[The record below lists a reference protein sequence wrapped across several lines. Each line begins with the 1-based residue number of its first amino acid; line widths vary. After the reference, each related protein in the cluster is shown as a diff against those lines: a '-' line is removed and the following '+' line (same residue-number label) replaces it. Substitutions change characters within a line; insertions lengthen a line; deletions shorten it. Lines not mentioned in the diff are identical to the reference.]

1 MMGGTKKKQ
10 KQSGVKAVIILV
22 VLALLIGGYYFHLS
36 NRTRPS
42 DTEKD
47 VQSTAIQ
54 EVLLRDLSHNYPPT
68 PKEVIKYYS
77 EITKCFYNESYGEE
91 ELILLAEQ
99 AQRLYDEELIANK
112 SQDQYLMDLKADI
125 VEFQE
130 AGYTISSYTT
140 SSSVDIEN
148 SKFKQDGYE
157 WARVYCYYT
166 MGTNSGTV
174 QSTELFLLRKDSE
187 GYWKI
192 YGWEL
197 ADDEG

>member
-1 MMGGTKKKQ
+1 MGEKKKKQ
-10 KQSGVKAVIILV
+10 NGIKAIIIFV
-22 VLALLIGGYYFHLS
+22 ALALLIGMYYFHIS
-36 NRTRPS
+36 NRARKG
-42 DTEKD
+42 DAEKN
-47 VQSTAIQ
+47 VQSTLVQ

-77 EITKCFYNESYGEE
+77 EISECFYNESYTEE

-99 AQRLYDEELIANK
+99 VQRLYDEELIANK
-112 SQDQYLMDLKADI
+112 TQEQYLKDLKADI

-130 AGYTISSYTT
+130 AGYTISSYST
-140 SSSVDIEN
+140 SSSVDVEN

-166 MGTNSGTV
+166 LKTKSGTART
-174 QSTELFLLRKDSE
+174 TERFLLRKDSD

-197 ADDEG
+197 VDE

>member
-1 MMGGTKKKQ
+1 MSGRRKKQ
-10 KQSGVKAVIILV
+10 NGIKIVIIFV
-22 VLALLIGGYYFHLS
+22 VLALALGVYYFRLS
-36 NRTRPS
+36 NRTRRA
-42 DTEKD
+42 DEKD
-47 VQSTAIQ
+47 VQSTAVQ

-68 PKEVIKYYS
+68 PKEVVKYYS
-77 EITKCFYNESYGEE
+77 EISKCFYNETYSEE
-91 ELILLAEQ
+91 ELLLLAEQ
-99 AQRLYDEELIANK
+99 AQGLYDEELIANK
-112 SQDQYLMDLKADI
+112 TQEQYLMDLKADI

-140 SSSVDIEN
+140 SSSVDVEN

-166 MGTNSGTV
+166 LRTKGRTART
-174 QSTELFLLRKDSE
+174 TEVFLLRKDSD

-197 ADDEG
+197 VDDEG

>member
-1 MMGGTKKKQ
+1 MSGGTKKKQ
-10 KQSGVKAVIILV
+10 NVIKVVILFV
-22 VLALLIGGYYFHLS
+22 VLALVIGICYFRLS
-36 NRTRPS
+36 NRTRRA

-47 VQSTAIQ
+47 VQSTAVQ
-54 EVLLRDLSHNYPPT
+54 EVLLRDLSRNYPPT

-77 EITKCFYNESYGEE
+77 EISKCFYNESYTEE

-112 SQDQYLMDLKADI
+112 TQEQYLTDLKADI
-125 VEFQE
+125 LEFEE
-130 AGYTISSYTT
+130 AGYTIASYTT

-166 MGTNSGTV
+166 MRTKGGTART
-174 QSTELFLLRKDSE
+174 TERFLLRKDSD

-197 ADDEG
+197 VDDEG

>member
-1 MMGGTKKKQ
+1 MSGGTKKKQ
-10 KQSGVKAVIILV
+10 NVIKVVILFV
-22 VLALLIGGYYFHLS
+22 ALALVIGICYFRLS
-36 NRTRPS
+36 NRTRQA

-47 VQSTAIQ
+47 VQSTAVQ
-54 EVLLRDLSHNYPPT
+54 EVLLRDLSSNYPPT

-77 EITKCFYNESYGEE
+77 EISKCFYNESYTEE

-112 SQDQYLMDLKADI
+112 TQEQYLTDLKADI
-125 VEFQE
+125 LEFEE
-130 AGYTISSYTT
+130 AGYTIASYTT

-166 MGTNSGTV
+166 MRTKGGTART
-174 QSTELFLLRKDSE
+174 TERFLLRKDSD

-197 ADDEG
+197 VDDEG

>member
-1 MMGGTKKKQ
+1 MGEKKKKQ
-10 KQSGVKAVIILV
+10 NGIKAIIIFV
-22 VLALLIGGYYFHLS
+22 VLALLIGMYYFHIS
-36 NRTRPS
+36 NRARKG
-42 DTEKD
+42 DAEKD
-47 VQSTAIQ
+47 VQSTRVQ

-77 EITKCFYNESYGEE
+77 EISECFYNESYTEE

-112 SQDQYLMDLKADI
+112 TQEQYLKDLKADI

-130 AGYTISSYTT
+130 AGYTISSYST

-166 MGTNSGTV
+166 LKTKSGTART
-174 QSTELFLLRKDSE
+174 TERFLLRKDSD

-197 ADDEG
+197 VDE

>member
-1 MMGGTKKKQ
+1 MGEKKKKQ
-10 KQSGVKAVIILV
+10 NGIKAIIIFV
-22 VLALLIGGYYFHLS
+22 ALALLIGMYYFHIS
-36 NRTRPS
+36 NRAGKA
-42 DTEKD
+42 DAEKN
-47 VQSTAIQ
+47 VQSTAVQ
-54 EVLLRDLSHNYPPT
+54 EVLLRDLNHNYPPT
-68 PKEVIKYYS
+68 PKEVVKYYS
-77 EITKCFYNESYGEE
+77 EISECFYNESYTEE

-112 SQDQYLMDLKADI
+112 TQEQYLKDLKADI

-130 AGYTISSYTT
+130 AGYTISSYST

-166 MGTNSGTV
+166 LKTKSGTART
-174 QSTELFLLRKDSE
+174 TERFLLRKDSD

-197 ADDEG
+197 VDE